1 MDSTPVYTC
10 GIRLAC
16 SNVLARERIVGITHS
31 GASPLLSSSLL
42 AVLGVFLA
50 LNGVFGVL
58 RADAG
63 AEAFGLLGVVG
74 SRGVVLSG
82 SALLR

>member
-1 MDSTPVYTC
+1 
-10 GIRLAC
+10 
-16 SNVLARERIVGITHS
+16 
-31 GASPLLSSSLL
+31 LLSSSRL

>member
-1 MDSTPVYTC
+1 M
-10 GIRLAC
+10 RLVN
-16 SNVLARERIVGITHS
+16 SNVLARERIVGMTHC

-63 AEAFGLLGVVG
+63 AEVAGFRGVVG

>member
-1 MDSTPVYTC
+1 
-10 GIRLAC
+10 
-16 SNVLARERIVGITHS
+16 VGITHS
-31 GASPLLSSSLL
+31 SASPMLSSSLL
-42 AVLGVFLA
+42 EVLGVFLA
-50 LNGVFGVL
+50 LKGVFGVL

>member
-10 GIRLAC
+10 GIKLVY
-16 SNVLARERIVGITHS
+16 SKFLARARIVGMTHS
-31 GASPLLSSSLL
+31 GASPLLSTLP
-42 AVLGVFLA
+42 GVFLA

-63 AEAFGLLGVVG
+63 ADAVALRGVVG
-74 SRGVVLSG
+74 SRVVVLSG